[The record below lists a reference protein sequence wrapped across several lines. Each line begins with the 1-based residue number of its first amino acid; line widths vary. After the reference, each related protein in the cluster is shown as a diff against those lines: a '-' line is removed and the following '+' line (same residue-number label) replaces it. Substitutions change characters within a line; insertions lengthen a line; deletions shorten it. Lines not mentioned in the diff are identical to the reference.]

1 MHDSVGDLVAHPV
14 DHVGALVILVIVVLA
29 VIFVLRTVFRVRAA
43 WRASGMSGTT
53 VRSLMSLRSM
63 SSQMANT
70 PEIQKLIADAM
81 AQAGGQGAQSAAER
95 IANLEQL
102 HAQGDLTDA
111 KLAELKAEIQKEGT
125 TAPASVAMPFAAT
138 SPTAIVDALRKS
150 GFLTEKALD
159 QISAAMG
166 ASGVSDAHSSIV
178 SSAMAPDVP
187 GVPDSPEVI
196 MRKAQQAN
204 LAMLDD
210 LHSRQA
216 IDDAE
221 HAAARAH
228 IQGPQPGQPPGAG
241 AAG

>member
-1 MHDSVGDLVAHPV
+1 MSDSVGDTLAHPA
-14 DHVGALVILVIVVLA
+14 DHLGALVILVIVVVA
-29 VIFVLRTVFRVRAA
+29 VIFVLRTVLRVRAA

-81 AQAGGQGAQSAAER
+81 AQAGGQGAQSSAER

-125 TAPASVAMPFAAT
+125 AAPASVAMPFAT
-138 SPTAIVDALRKS
+138 SPTAIVEALRRS
-150 GFLTEKALD
+150 GFLTEKALA
-159 QISAAMG
+159 QITAAMG
-166 ASGVSDAHSSIV
+166 AAGVPDAHSSIV

-221 HAAARAH
+221 HAAARAQ
-228 IQGPQPGQPPGAG
+228 IQGQQPGQPPGAG